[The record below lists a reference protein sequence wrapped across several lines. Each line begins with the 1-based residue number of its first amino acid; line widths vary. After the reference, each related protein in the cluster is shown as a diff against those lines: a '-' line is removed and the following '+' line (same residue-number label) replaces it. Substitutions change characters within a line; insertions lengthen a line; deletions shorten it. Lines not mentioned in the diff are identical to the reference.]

1 MKGQEELHYA
11 GEVYYYDIVRS
22 DRKTLALQVRPG
34 GAVLVRAPRRM
45 KADTIRRFGNT
56 GIGCVKKFWRVGVL
70 LQMRCILHRRKC
82 GCGNRRGR
90 FCG

>member
-34 GAVLVRAPRRM
+34 GAVLVLAPRRM
-45 KADTIRRFGNT
+45 KADTIRRFVWEHRDWLRKKVLESRCE
-56 GIGCVKKFWRVGVL
+56 IGRAHV
-70 LQMRCILHRRKC
+70 
-82 GCGNRRGR
+82 
-90 FCG
+90 